1 MNIFN
6 KKLIPLVVLA
16 VLLVSACGST
26 RELTVQDA
34 WTRSAQRG
42 DNSPAYLIIRNATNV
57 DDILLSAST
66 EVAESVE
73 IHISMKDANGVMSMS
88 PQESI
93 PIPAQQEIIFKPGGL
108 HVMLVNLNRNLIE
121 GDLLTLMLNFE
132 QTAEVIL
139 QVPVR
144 DR

>member
-16 VLLVSACGST
+16 VLLVSACSST
-26 RELTVQDA
+26 RELTVQDS
-34 WTRSAQRG
+34 WVRPAQRG
-42 DNSPAYLIIRNATNV
+42 DNSPAYLIIRNATNG

-132 QTAEVIL
+132 QTGEVIL
-139 QVPVR
+139 QMPVR